1 VLAPDLLDGRIVLV
15 SGGGSGLGRAI
26 AQEMTAAGAL
36 VVFMTKYPRS
46 VAEEAASTVPLQR
59 LGRPDELAW
68 IAAYLASVAGN
79 YFLGSVLTLDGARDV
94 WRGSFPTRDYVD
106 ASGSIVA
113 EARPNG
119 RCGKRART

>member
-1 VLAPDLLDGRIVLV
+1 VLAP
-15 SGGGSGLGRAI
+15 GL
-26 AQEMTAAGAL
+26 L

-46 VAEEAASTVPLQR
+46 VVEEAASTVPLQH

-68 IAAYLASVAGN
+68 IATYLASEAGN
-79 YFLGSVLTLDGARDV
+79 YFSGSVLTLDGAHDV
-94 WRGSFPTRDYVD
+94 WRGSFPTRDPVD

-113 EARPNG
+113 EARPHG

>member
-1 VLAPDLLDGRIVLV
+1 
-15 SGGGSGLGRAI
+15 
-26 AQEMTAAGAL
+26 
-36 VVFMTKYPRS
+36 
-46 VAEEAASTVPLQR
+46 
-59 LGRPDELAW
+59 
-68 IAAYLASVAGN
+68 
-79 YFLGSVLTLDGARDV
+79 VLTLDGARDV